1 MISAT
6 PIAQIK
12 HSFTNVIEI
21 SSKKFPPIEYNVWY
35 KSIDSEQIFH
45 LHFFKNNPIGV
56 KKAVELAEEICVDN
70 SLDFGNPYKDKSYL
84 ASFVKSMND
93 YENIN
98 LSISTGGSIIEKMWF
113 KTNSDGKISL
123 LTLKLNEESYIVSIL
138 NPR

>member
-1 MISAT
+1 
-6 PIAQIK
+6 
-12 HSFTNVIEI
+12 
-21 SSKKFPPIEYNVWY
+21 
-35 KSIDSEQIFH
+35 
-45 LHFFKNNPIGV
+45 
-56 KKAVELAEEICVDN
+56 
-70 SLDFGNPYKDKSYL
+70 
-84 ASFVKSMND
+84 MND